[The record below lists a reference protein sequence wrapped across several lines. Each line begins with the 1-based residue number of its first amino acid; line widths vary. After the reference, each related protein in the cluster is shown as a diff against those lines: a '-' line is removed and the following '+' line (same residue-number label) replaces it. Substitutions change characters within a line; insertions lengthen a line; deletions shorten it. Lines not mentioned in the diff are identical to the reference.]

1 MRIPIIACAV
11 SSALLS
17 TQAMAQECSRSP
29 KEVVEGFLRL
39 MHVEKKPRQAFEAF
53 VSNSYI
59 EHSPWL
65 EGDLEAII
73 SFREFEA
80 SANPEDTTLIKRLL
94 ADGDYIIVHSHSGIR
109 PSSPASNAVMEIF
122 RVENC
127 KIAEHW
133 DVTQPV
139 PIDVPNP
146 NGMF

>member
-1 MRIPIIACAV
+1 MRIPIMACLV
-11 SSALLS
+11 SLALFS
-17 TQAMAQECSRSP
+17 PQAMAQECSMSS

-39 MHVEKKPRQAFEAF
+39 MYAEKKPRQAFEAF
-53 VSNSYI
+53 VGKGYI

-80 SANPEDTTLIKRLL
+80 STNPEDTTRIKRLL
-94 ADGDYIIVHSHSGIR
+94 ADGEYIVVHSHSGIR

-122 RVENC
+122 RVEGC

-139 PIDVPNP
+139 PIDAPNP